1 MLDCVSNWND
11 LQKMFFVS
19 ISLNSANPGGG
30 AVRGLSACGRSA
42 ADICA
47 LQVDCSL
54 IGWCVSSWPLIGQCP
69 MLRAAVQASHP
80 QCGPCSA
87 LARDLRDLMRRE
99 RELRLDTEKTR
110 GSSVWPHDGS
120 TRSLLVTS
128 QWEIISAE
136 IPTMLD
142 HCKMILN
149 VDIVSS
155 CHLQKDFRNL
165 GLKFLGSPPQ
175 LCGQGTLPLSALA
188 INFYWVKIPSQ
199 S

>member
-19 ISLNSANPGGG
+19 VSLNVANPGGG
-30 AVRGLSACGRSA
+30 AVRGLKAACGRSA

-47 LQVDCSL
+47 LQVKSCV
-54 IGWCVSSWPLIGQCP
+54 IGWCICSWALIGQLP
-69 MLRAAVQASHP
+69 IVRAAVQASHP

-110 GSSVWPHDGS
+110 GSSVWPVP
-120 TRSLLVTS
+120 TWWLALLRARDKPVGNNFCRDCS
-128 QWEIISAE
+128 V
-136 IPTMLD
+136 LD

-149 VDIVSS
+149 VDIVST
-155 CHLQKDFRNL
+155 CHIVTYVQKDFLNL
-165 GLKFLGSPPQ
+165 SL
-175 LCGQGTLPLSALA
+175 
-188 INFYWVKIPSQ
+188 
-199 S
+199 